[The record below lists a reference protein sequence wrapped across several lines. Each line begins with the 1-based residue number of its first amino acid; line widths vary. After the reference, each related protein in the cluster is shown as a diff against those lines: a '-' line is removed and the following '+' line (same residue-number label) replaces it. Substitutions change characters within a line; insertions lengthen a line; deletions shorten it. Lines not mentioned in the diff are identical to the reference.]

1 MNSSVV
7 YGVDSWLLC
16 EFFVYQFIIIKSL
29 CFLLQPLPLA
39 TVQYILNMSSESDP
53 EDTFSSFT
61 QTTAPTEWGSEL
73 QAGHMDR
80 DDDSFSVGVLY
91 VSYNPNGQGSP
102 RIFDLKLCARAAAG

>member
-1 MNSSVV
+1 MALIR
-7 YGVDSWLLC
+7 GC
-16 EFFVYQFIIIKSL
+16 FVNSL
-29 CFLLQPLPLA
+29 CINSLSSSCVSFYKLA
-39 TVQYILNMSSESDP
+39 AAQYILNMSSESDP

-102 RIFDLKLCARAAAG
+102 RIFDLELCARAAADRD